1 MPDIEQG
8 QHGHHAALAVVVGAH
23 DQDGVLERDNQD
35 QRPEDERDGAG
46 DALRRQ
52 CAAGV
57 GGLFEGIKRAC
68 ADVAVHDPERGE
80 GGTRECWRT
89 RVAGSRDWMRM
100 LGHVSAL
107 PAMGSVTENAGEANQ
122 ERGPDQ
128 RLVGTDRVCLALRF
142 GGTSGF

>member
-1 MPDIEQG
+1 MMPPSPWLSARMIRMAYLSETI
-8 QHGHHAALAVVVGAH
+8 
-23 DQDGVLERDNQD
+23 RISD
-35 QRPEDERDGAG
+35 QRISDTMPMMRLA
-46 DALRRQ
+46 ATVRS
-52 CAAGV
+52 AGV
-57 GGLFEGIKRAC
+57 GGLLEGIKRAG
-68 ADVAVHDPERGE
+68 ADIAVDDAERGE

>member
-1 MPDIEQG
+1 MIRMAYLSETIRISAQRISETMPMMVSG
-8 QHGHHAALAVVVGAH
+8 
-23 DQDGVLERDNQD
+23 DG
-35 QRPEDERDGAG
+35 G
-46 DALRRQ
+46 
-52 CAAGV
+52 AAGL
-57 GGLFEGIKRAC
+57 GGLLEGVERAR
-68 ADVAVHDPERGE
+68 ADVAVDDAERGE